1 MNSTLS
7 LALLLAAARGT
18 LSVAT
23 VTAPTRPNIL
33 MMLVDDMGYSD
44 VAAFGA
50 TNVSTPHIDALI
62 RRGVKMTQWISAAPI
77 CTPSRASLQT
87 GRYPIRTG
95 CMGNVERYR
104 VILSPSNIGGLD
116 PTKHTSIA
124 TALKTA
130 GYATGMS
137 GKVKLPRPPLD
148 TLCPTRTAVPTTTL
162 LLNTAF
168 IGSQP
173 PTVYLEQCRPF
184 VRSPL
189 PLLAPLRPPPL
200 LRTLVAPRYQQQH
213 AVPRTRPQVHADLA
227 RVRHLPRRAMDQR
240 PDVRYGQ

>member
-104 VILSPSNIGGLD
+104 VILSPSNIGGLN
-116 PTKHTSIA
+116 PA
-124 TALKTA
+124 RALKTA

-137 GKVKLPRPPLD
+137 GKVKLPRP
-148 TLCPTRTAVPTTTL
+148 RVP
-162 LLNTAF
+162 
-168 IGSQP
+168 
-173 PTVYLEQCRPF
+173 
-184 VRSPL
+184 
-189 PLLAPLRPPPL
+189 
-200 LRTLVAPRYQQQH
+200 
-213 AVPRTRPQVHADLA
+213 
-227 RVRHLPRRAMDQR
+227 QR
-240 PDVRYGQ
+240 CF